1 MAALFTTP
9 KRNDKTSG
17 AHFVEPDVRRRTLL
31 AHGSWRRVTR
41 RIVVGA
47 VCALTVSS
55 LLMPSV
61 SFAAEWVNVGGT
73 QYNTAAGDEAGTWSW
88 DGADDLKLNNYNG
101 GEIQAESK
109 VGEGTSIRFW
119 LETESIETE
128 ENEDEQ

>member
-55 LLMPSV
+55 LLMPSI
-61 SFAAEWVNVGGT
+61 SLAAEWIDVGGT
-73 QYNTAAGDEAGTWSW
+73 QYNAGTAAGDEAGTWAW
-88 DGADDLKLNNYNG
+88 DGADDMKLNGYDG
-101 GEIQAESK
+101 GAIQAAGK
-109 VGEGTSIRFW
+109 LNIAYEGKNTV
-119 LETESIETE
+119 
-128 ENEDEQ
+128 

>member
-17 AHFVEPDVRRRTLL
+17 AHFVEPDLRRRTLL

-61 SFAAEWVNVGGT
+61 SLAAEWVKVGET
-73 QYNTAAGDEAGTWSW
+73 KYNAGTAAGGRWRRPPRSGRGPHGRRRRYLVMGW
-88 DGADDLKLNNYNG
+88 
-101 GEIQAESK
+101 
-109 VGEGTSIRFW
+109 RR
-119 LETESIETE
+119 
-128 ENEDEQ
+128 

>member
-1 MAALFTTP
+1 M
-9 KRNDKTSG
+9 
-17 AHFVEPDVRRRTLL
+17 
-31 AHGSWRRVTR
+31 TR

-55 LLMPSV
+55 LLMPSI
-61 SFAAEWVNVGGT
+61 SLAAEWVKVGET
-73 QYNTAAGDEAGTWSW
+73 KYNAGTAAGDETGTWSW